1 MAEKMADWPYDDD
14 AAPEEVTELT
24 WRCPDDKCDCAK
36 LDEEAPMETFS
47 VLLRS
52 HEGETMPGARC
63 RVLVH
68 DRVVNEDTP
77 NADGEGRL
85 TVEIPR
91 TPLFAR
97 VEWAP
102 ADTPKGPIY
111 PYRRRYYVDVKEQPR
126 VEAARR
132 RLHNLGFSTQEAMRE
147 NVKAYQRHY
156 GFPDINGF
164 VDEIED
170 ELTAHHDDGVVP
182 SPPPA
187 PPEEEPREEAEVER
201 G

>member
-1 MAEKMADWPYDDD
+1 MAAWPYDDD
-14 AAPEEVTELT
+14 PSPEKVTELT
-24 WRCPDDKCDCAK
+24 WRCPGDLCDCAE
-36 LDEEAPMETFS
+36 LHEDEPLESFS

-52 HEGETMPGARC
+52 HEGKVMAGARC

-77 NADGEGRL
+77 NADGDGRI

-91 TPLFAR
+91 APTFAR

-102 ADTPKGPIY
+102 ADTPKEPIY

-132 RLHNLGFSTQEAMRE
+132 RLHNLGFSSQENMRE

-156 GFPDINGF
+156 GFPYINGF
-164 VDEIED
+164 LDDIED
-170 ELTAHHDDGVVP
+170 DLTAHHDDGVVP

-187 PPEEEPREEAEVER
+187 APTPEDQDSSD